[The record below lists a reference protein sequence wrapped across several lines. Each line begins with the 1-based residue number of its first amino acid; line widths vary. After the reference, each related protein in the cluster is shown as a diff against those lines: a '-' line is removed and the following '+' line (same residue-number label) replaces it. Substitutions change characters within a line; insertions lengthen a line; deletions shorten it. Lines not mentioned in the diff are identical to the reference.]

1 MKNARHKPFR
11 WAIIFTVILALFA
24 TYVLLDTFMIA
35 RPGVPVSETSATS
48 AATSTMASALP
59 TGETSAAASESEII
73 PATTAGTTLPET
85 VATEP
90 QITANAYQ
98 DSNIKITI
106 ETVYKYDTAI
116 YVADIQVS
124 HVSYLKTAFAKGT
137 YGRNIKALT
146 SEMASSNNA
155 IFAVNGDY
163 YGFRNYGF
171 VLRNGVL
178 YRSSARLSGSDEALL
193 IDSSGN
199 FSIIN
204 ERKSNAT
211 DLADAGAWQMLSFG
225 PALVENGEVT
235 VSAKSEVSQAMDSNP
250 RTAVGQVSALHY
262 IFIVSDGRTS
272 ESKGLSLLNLA
283 EEFTARN
290 CLVAYNLD
298 GGGSATMWFNG
309 QIVNNPTD
317 GRSDTERNVS
327 DIVYIGYQ

>member
-1 MKNARHKPFR
+1 MKKTRHKPFR
-11 WAIIFTVILALFA
+11 WAVIFTVILALFA
-24 TYVLLDTFMIA
+24 TYVLMDTFMIA
-35 RPGVPVSETSATS
+35 RPGVPVSGATAAS
-48 AATSTMASALP
+48 AATSTTSSALP
-59 TGETSAAASESEII
+59 TGETSADVSESETA
-73 PATTAGTTLPET
+73 ATTTPETTLPET
-85 VATEP
+85 VETTP
-90 QITANAYQ
+90 QITATSYQ

-116 YVADIQVS
+116 YVADIQIS

-137 YGRNIKALT
+137 YGRNIKAFT

-155 IFAVNGDY
+155 IFAINGDY

-178 YRSSARLSGSDEALL
+178 YRSSARQSGIDEALL
-193 IDSSGN
+193 IDRSGN

-204 ERKSNAT
+204 ERKSSAT
-211 DLADAGAWQMLSFG
+211 DLADAGAWQILSFG
-225 PALVENGEVT
+225 PALVENGEVS
-235 VSAKSEVSQAMDSNP
+235 VSAKSEVSQAMGSNP

-283 EEFTARN
+283 EEFTARD
-290 CLVAYNLD
+290 CTVAYNLD

>member
-1 MKNARHKPFR
+1 MKNTRHKPFR
-11 WAIIFTVILALFA
+11 WAIIFTAVLVLFT
-24 TYVLLDTFMIA
+24 TYVLMDTFMIA
-35 RPGVPVSETSATS
+35 RPGVPVSETSATT
-48 AATSTMASALP
+48 AATSATSSALP
-59 TGETSAAASESEII
+59 TGETSAAVSESETV
-73 PATTAGTTLPET
+73 ATTTAETTLPET
-85 VATEP
+85 VSTEP
-90 QITANAYQ
+90 QITATSYQ

-106 ETVYKYDTAI
+106 ETIYKYDTAM
-116 YVADIQVS
+116 YVADIQVTDIA
-124 HVSYLKTAFAKGT
+124 YLRAAFADGT

-155 IFAVNGDY
+155 IFAINGDY

-178 YRSSARLSGSDEALL
+178 YRSSARQSGSDEALL

-211 DLADAGAWQMLSFG
+211 DLAAAGAWQILSFG
-225 PALVENGEVT
+225 PALVENGEVS
-235 VSAKSEVSQAMDSNP
+235 VSAKSEVSQAMASNP

-290 CLVAYNLD
+290 CTVAYNLD